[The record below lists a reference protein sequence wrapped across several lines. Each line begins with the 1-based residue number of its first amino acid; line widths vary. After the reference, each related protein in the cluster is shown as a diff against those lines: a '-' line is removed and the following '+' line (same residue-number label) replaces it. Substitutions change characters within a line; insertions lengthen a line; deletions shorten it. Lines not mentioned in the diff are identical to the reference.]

1 MNFTFII
8 NHIID
13 WLKQTE
19 TQLAILSF
27 IFYIPTLIKKFNDSE
42 GKNVFEKIVEI
53 AKEESLKLVQENLS
67 NDEKRKKVID
77 LIYSKLND
85 KEKQFVSEDTMIE
98 AINLA
103 YHTYIKG
110 KQ

>member
-1 MNFTFII
+1 MDFTFIV

-42 GKNVFEKIVEI
+42 GRNVFEKIVEI
-53 AKEESLKLVQENLS
+53 AKEESLNIIEDNLS
-67 NDEKRKKVID
+67 NDEKRKKVIE

-85 KEKQFVSEDTMIE
+85 KEKQFVSESTAIE
-98 AINLA
+98 AVNLA
-103 YHTYIKG
+103 YHTYVKG
-110 KQ
+110 KK